1 MIKIGTDITAVRR
14 IATLRVKYGAKF
26 LKRILKKS
34 ERSSALRDES
44 IAGVYAAKEA
54 LSKALGTGIGAE
66 FGFKDAKIYKD
77 ALGAPHLKICKKI
90 RKKFHIKSSSL
101 SITHDANVAIAV
113 VALVLKKS
121 KKRA

>member
-14 IATLRVKYGAKF
+14 ISALRTKYGAKF

-44 IAGVYAAKEA
+44 IAGIYAAKEA

-77 ALGAPHLKICKKI
+77 ALGAPHLKIRKKI
-90 RKKFHIKSSSL
+90 RKKFHIKSASL

-113 VALVLKKS
+113 VALDIKLTK
-121 KKRA
+121 

>member
-14 IATLRVKYGAKF
+14 IAALRTKYGAKF

-34 ERSSALRDES
+34 EHSSALRDES
-44 IAGVYAAKEA
+44 IAGIYAAKEA

-77 ALGAPHLKICKKI
+77 ALGAPHLKI
-90 RKKFHIKSSSL
+90 RKKFHIKSASL

-113 VALVLKKS
+113 VALKLNKPRS
-121 KKRA
+121 K